1 MTRMKERMIWAERKV
16 GMARLEF
23 ILGRAGTGKTTRLR
37 EWLAAEPSQTAI
49 LLVPEQYT
57 FECERALLEQ
67 YGVETANRVKVYS
80 FTRLAEAA
88 FLRYGGSAGK
98 RLTDGGR
105 RILMTLAIESCADH
119 LTLFEKSA
127 ANGKMTD
134 VMLTAV
140 GELKLCGVAPDT
152 LHETAARV
160 TDTGLQQKLREL
172 ALIYG
177 AFEALVQQTYLD
189 PLDDLTRLDAVLSA
203 HTDFFRGAVVA
214 VDAFDGFTV
223 QEYRILTH
231 ALRHADCV
239 RVALCCDDLDT
250 AKRDLFSTVRRTAAR
265 LTRIAHENGVP
276 VAAPVYCRT
285 PFRFRNDALRAVEN
299 VLAGGG
305 ETAQAGEDVCVF
317 NGASPYEEVEFTAAQ
332 IRNLILSGAY
342 RYRDISVICRNGELY
357 TRLLSAALKR
367 WDVPAFLSEAR
378 PVDAEPLMRFVL
390 SAFEAVRLWQSDD
403 ILNMLKTG
411 LTTFSA
417 EEIAQLENY
426 IFTWK
431 LSGRAAWLS
440 PFDKHP
446 EGYGKPMDDAARE
459 TLDVLH
465 ALRVRIT
472 EPLSRFAHSLRE
484 GDGVSISAAVYTLL
498 TDFEID
504 RTLPEFCRTLENAG
518 RPDLSAAQLRIW
530 DLLMEVLDQMAGVLG
545 DRAITGEKYGKL
557 LREIVSGEDVSD
569 IPQSMD
575 CITFGT
581 ADRIRQ
587 SAPRAVFLL
596 GAVQG
601 EFPMIPA
608 PGGVFSDVERRAL
621 LALDLPLSDA
631 LEDRMLQEK
640 FLAYSAMCGASERL
654 YLTYP
659 TSVGKEAKSP
669 GELVQAARL
678 ALPDLSVLRDLP
690 PAFFSNAPE
699 AAFSETASLFTA
711 NTTVSE
717 TLKAVFS
724 EMPEYAGRL
733 SMLGGQDRMG
743 AARLSTETADAV
755 FGGGRYFSA
764 SQIETYHQCRFRYFC
779 RYALGAKE
787 RRPAELDALEYGS
800 LMHYLFEKV
809 IGGQDITAMAR
820 ETLEECVRAC
830 IRDYA
835 DENMGGFEALSPRE
849 KYRFSRMAQ
858 TAVKL
863 IGHVAEEL
871 RVSRFRPEYFELEL
885 RYGTPFPPLRIPMEN
900 GFVTVGGVIDRV
912 DLYES
917 PHGTFVRV
925 VDYKTGRKDFKLSDV
940 LYGLSLQ
947 MLIYLAA
954 LSKNTALQPAGV
966 LYMPSFLTA
975 VHSDKTESGEKLLR
989 EAEKGL
995 RMNGVILRDMEIVRA
1010 MEEDVGGRFI
1020 PVTLLKSG
1028 DFKQSSALL
1037 GEPAL
1042 QLVMQYVER
1051 LIATMAQTL
1060 VAGDV
1065 AAKPLMR
1072 GINACAWCPY
1082 TAVCG
1087 SERMAEDAESV
1098 SMKNDEVLAWMEHE
1112 VKGGSEHGGT
1122 VD

>member
-1 MTRMKERMIWAERKV
+1 M
-16 GMARLEF
+16 LEF
-23 ILGRAGTGKTTRLR
+23 VLGRAGTGKTTWLR
-37 EWLAAEPSQTAI
+37 EKLAAEPVQTAI

-67 YGVETANRVKVYS
+67 YGVETANRIKVYS

-127 ANGKMTD
+127 GGGRMTD

-140 GELKLCGVAPDT
+140 GEMKLCGVQPDA
-152 LHETAARV
+152 LRGAADCV
-160 TDTGLQQKLREL
+160 QDAGLSQKLREL

-203 HTDFFRGAVVA
+203 HPDFFRGASVA

-231 ALRHADCV
+231 AIRHADRV
-239 RVALCCDDLDT
+239 RVALCCGDLDT
-250 AKRDLFSTVRRTAAR
+250 SKRDLFSTVRRTAAR
-265 LTRIAHENGVP
+265 LMRIAHENGISVT
-276 VAAPVYCRT
+276 APVHCDM
-285 PFRFRNDALRAVEN
+285 PFRFQNDALRAVEN
-299 VLAGGG
+299 VLACG
-305 ETAQAGEDVCVF
+305 EGEAQAGESVCVF
-317 NGASPYEEVEFTAAQ
+317 NGASPYEEVEFAAAE

-342 RYRDISVICRNGELY
+342 RYKDISVVCRNAELY
-357 TRLLSAALKR
+357 TGLLSAALKR
-367 WDVPAFLSEAR
+367 WDIPAFISEAR
-378 PVDAEPLMRFVL
+378 PIDAEPLMRFVL
-390 SAFEAVRLWQSDD
+390 SAFEAVRLWKSDD
-403 ILNMLKTG
+403 LLNMLKTG
-411 LTTFSA
+411 LTVFTA
-417 EEIAQLENY
+417 EETAQLENY
-426 IFTWK
+426 IFTWN
-431 LSGRAAWLS
+431 LTGRAAWLS
-440 PFDKHP
+440 PFEKHP
-446 EGYGKPMDDAARE
+446 EGYGQPMDDTARE
-459 TLDVLH
+459 TLQTLNN
-465 ALRVRIT
+465 LRVRIT
-472 EPLSRFAHSLRE
+472 DPLTRFADSLHDA
-484 GDGVSISAAVYTLL
+484 DGVSASAAVYTLL

-621 LALDLPLSDA
+621 LALDLPISDA

-640 FLAYSAMCGASERL
+640 FLAYSAMCSASERL

-678 ALPDLSVLRDLP
+678 ALPDLQVLRDLP
-690 PAFFSNAPE
+690 PEFFANAPE
-699 AAFSETASLFTA
+699 AAFSQTASLFTA
-711 NTTVSE
+711 NTTASE

-743 AARLSTETADAV
+743 AAQLSKETAQTL

-800 LMHYLFEKV
+800 LMHYLFEQ
-809 IGGQDITAMAR
+809 IIENREQDVTAMAR
-820 ETLEECVRAC
+820 ETLDARVRDC
-830 IRDYA
+830 IRHYA
-835 DENMGGFEALSPRE
+835 DENMGGFEQLSPRE

-885 RYGTPFPPLRIPMEN
+885 QYGTPFPPLRIPTEN

-912 DLYES
+912 DLYQS

-925 VDYKTGRKDFKLSDV
+925 VDYKTGRKDFKLADV

-975 VHSDKTESGEKLLR
+975 VNSDKTESGEKLLH
-989 EAEKGL
+989 EAEKNL

-1028 DFKQSSALL
+1028 DLKQSSALL
-1037 GEPAL
+1037 TEPAL
-1042 QLVMQYVER
+1042 QLVMRYVER

-1060 VAGDV
+1060 AAGDV
-1065 AAKPLMR
+1065 AAKPLMQN
-1072 GINACAWCPY
+1072 INACAWCPY

-1087 SERMAEDAESV
+1087 SERREDSAESV
-1098 SMKNDEVLAWMEHE
+1098 AMKNDEVLAHMEYE
-1112 VKGGSEHGGT
+1112 VKGGNAHGGKM
-1122 VD
+1122 D